1 MKNEPRSRLD
11 GGTMDDYV
19 AGYVHEAI
27 DDEIGVS
34 LASIVSDGRRSFG
47 LEGDDLVAYVRRGV
61 AALAA
66 IGARP
71 EHWEMYSRPGHLD
84 GPVHFGADTPEEIVE
99 GVLADWIAE
108 GMPDLG
114 WGDYRFITAEGRAYL
129 DEVVE
134 SKRRE
139 AAASDDQG

>member
-1 MKNEPRSRLD
+1 MKNELRSRFS
-11 GGTMDDYV
+11 GQTV
-19 AGYVHEAI
+19 AESVAAFVHEAI

-34 LASIVSDGRRSFG
+34 LASIISVGRRSFG

-99 GVLADWIAE
+99 GVLAEWIAE

-134 SKRRE
+134 AKRRE
-139 AAASDDQG
+139 AEAKTPR

>member
-1 MKNEPRSRLD
+1 MKPEPRDRLD

-19 AGYVHEAI
+19 AGYAHEANH
-27 DDEIGVS
+27 DEIGIH
-34 LASIVSDGRRSFG
+34 LGSIVSDGRRCFG
-47 LEGDDLVAYVRRGV
+47 LEGGGLVAYVRRAV
-61 AALAA
+61 AALVA

-71 EHWEMYSRPGHLD
+71 EHWEPCRPGHVD
-84 GPVHFGADTPEEIVE
+84 GRVHYGADTPEEIVE
-99 GVLADWIAE
+99 GVLAEWIAE

-134 SKRRE
+134 AKRRE
-139 AAASDDQG
+139 AEAKTPR